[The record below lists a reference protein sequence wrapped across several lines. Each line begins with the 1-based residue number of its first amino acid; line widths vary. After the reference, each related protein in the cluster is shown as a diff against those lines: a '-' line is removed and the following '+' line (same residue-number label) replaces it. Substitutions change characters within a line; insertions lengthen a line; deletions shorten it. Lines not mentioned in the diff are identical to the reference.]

1 MRIGRA
7 LVGLALAAS
16 VLACDKDKEKQDAP
30 PSPIPSAAPQGSA
43 ADPAA
48 SASAA
53 NTTRPLSFEG
63 KYTAAAGSL
72 YVPDAADYAGFKF
85 RGEDASIA
93 LGEGT
98 LSLTIDPAS
107 GVVTGT
113 GDGALGPIVLSG
125 SRSGDVLTFSFWRK
139 DPADQG
145 ASGTG
150 QGTVSGDTIEG
161 TIRAAAGTANVIREA
176 PFTLSKK

>member
-1 MRIGRA
+1 MRIGPA
-7 LVGLALAAS
+7 LAGLALAAS
-16 VLACDKDKEKQDAP
+16 VLACDKDKEKKDGP
-30 PSPIPSAAPQGSA
+30 PSPIPASAPQGSA
-43 ADPAA
+43 PPVAA
-48 SASAA
+48 TSAA
-53 NTTRPLSFEG
+53 DMAVRLSFEG

-98 LSLTIDPAS
+98 LSVTIDPAS

-150 QGTVSGDTIEG
+150 QGTVSGNTIEG
-161 TIRAAAGTANVIREA
+161 TLRAAAGTANVIREA
-176 PFTLSKK
+176 TFTLSKK